1 MKVAILHSDIYSP
14 LQSVSRSIA
23 AKPQL
28 PVLNNVLL
36 QADSGILTISATNLE
51 IGIIKRIK
59 ADVIEAGDITVPA
72 KILTE
77 IISGLSGEKINIESS
92 LDQLKISTQNFSG
105 TLNGISATEFPNI
118 PVSSENNF
126 PLDAMLLQ
134 QSLPQISFA
143 SAIDEARPVL
153 TGIYTEI
160 KDGKLQLVATDGFRL
175 AYKKVTLKDDKKQN
189 FKSLIPRR
197 TFEEVIKV
205 ISEEFARHED
215 EKALQLLISNAE
227 NQNQMIFQIGTT
239 TISSRL
245 IEGNYP
251 TWERIVP
258 VSFQSY
264 ATVDRQDFIKVIK
277 LASIFARDAANIV
290 KMDIKKNTIKVISE
304 ARELGQQE
312 TDLDAKT
319 EGEPLII
326 AFNNKYLLDALNN
339 CHSKDVKLNFSG
351 NLSATLIQP
360 LEEEGL
366 EYVVMPIRIT

>member
-1 MKVAILHSDIYSP
+1 MKVTILHSDIYAP
-14 LQSVSRSIA
+14 LQAVSRSIA

-51 IGIIKRIK
+51 IGIIKKIN
-59 ADVIEAGDITVPA
+59 AEVIEAGDITVPA

-77 IISGLSGEKINIESS
+77 IMSGLSGEKITLESS
-92 LDQLKISTQNFSG
+92 MDQLKISTQNFSG
-105 TLNGISATEFPNI
+105 TLNGISATEFPTI

-126 PLDAMLLQ
+126 SLDASLLQ

-153 TGIYTEI
+153 TGIFTEI
-160 KDGKLQLVATDGFRL
+160 KDQELEVVATDGFRL
-175 AYKKVTLKDDKKQN
+175 AHKKSKLAETNSTQN

-205 ISEEFARHED
+205 IAEES
-215 EKALQLLISNAE
+215 QSNADDLKLTISTSE
-227 NQNQMIFQIGTT
+227 NQNQMIFQIGKTI
-239 TISSRL
+239 ISSRL
-245 IEGNYP
+245 IEGTYP

-258 VSFQSY
+258 TAFKSF
-264 ATVDRQDFIKVIK
+264 ATVDRHDFMKSIK
-277 LASIFARDAANIV
+277 LASVFARDAANIV
-290 KMDIKKNTIKVISE
+290 KMDVGNNKIKVFSE

-312 TDLDAKT
+312 TELEAKT

-339 CHSKDVKLNFSG
+339 CHSKEVKLNFSG

>member
-1 MKVAILHSDIYSP
+1 MKVTILHSDIYSP
-14 LQSVSRSIA
+14 LQAVSRSIA

-36 QADSGILTISATNLE
+36 QADSGVLTISATNLE
-51 IGIIKRIK
+51 IGIIKKIN
-59 ADVIEAGDITVPA
+59 AEVIEAGDITVPA

-77 IISGLSGEKINIESS
+77 IMSGLSGEKVSLESS

-105 TLNGISATEFPNI
+105 TLNGISATEFPTI
-118 PVSSENNF
+118 PVSSDNNF
-126 PLDAMLLQ
+126 SLDASLLQ

-153 TGIYTEI
+153 TGIFTEI
-160 KDGKLQLVATDGFRL
+160 KDQELEVVATDGFRL
-175 AYKKVTLKDDKKQN
+175 AHKKSKLDESNSKQN

-205 ISEEFARHED
+205 IAEESQSNPD
-215 EKALQLLISNAE
+215 NLKLTISTSE
-227 NQNQMIFQIGTT
+227 NQNQMIFQIGKTI
-239 TISSRL
+239 ISSRL
-245 IEGNYP
+245 IEGTYP
-251 TWERIVP
+251 TWEKIVP
-258 VSFQSY
+258 TTFKSF
-264 ATVDRQDFIKVIK
+264 ATVDRHDFMKSIK
-277 LASIFARDAANIV
+277 LASVFARDAANIV
-290 KMDIKKNTIKVISE
+290 KMDVGKNKIKVFSE

-312 TDLDAKT
+312 TELEAKT

-326 AFNNKYLLDALNN
+326 AFNNKYLIDALNN
-339 CHSKDVKLNFSG
+339 CHSKEVKLNFSG

-360 LEEEGL
+360 LDEPGL

>member
-1 MKVAILHSDIYSP
+1 MKVIITHADIYGP
-14 LQSVSRSIA
+14 LQSVSRSIS

-28 PVLNNVLL
+28 PVLNNVLI

-51 IGIIKRIK
+51 IGIIKKMK
-59 ADVIEAGDITVPA
+59 AEVVEAGDITVPA

-77 IISGLSGEKINIESS
+77 IISSLSGEKITFESS
-92 LDQLKISTQNFSG
+92 LDQLRITTPNFSG
-105 TLNGISATEFPNI
+105 TLNGISATEFPTI
-118 PVSSENNF
+118 PLSSENNF
-126 PLDAMLLQ
+126 PINAQILQ
-134 QSLPQISFA
+134 QSLPQIAFA

-153 TGIYTEI
+153 TGIFTEI
-160 KDGKLQLVATDGFRL
+160 KDNHLQLVATDGFRL
-175 AYKKVTLKDDKKQN
+175 AYKKVTFTDEKKQN

-205 ISEEFARHED
+205 ISEESSHVEND
-215 EKALQLLISNAE
+215 KELNLIISTSE
-227 NQNQMIFQIGTT
+227 NQNQMIFQIGNT

-258 VSFQSY
+258 TTFQSFI
-264 ATVDRQDFIKVIK
+264 TVDRQDFIKAIK

-290 KMDIKKNTIKVISE
+290 KMDISKDKIKVLSE

-312 TDLDAKT
+312 TDLDAKI

-339 CHSKDVKLNFSG
+339 CHSKEVKLNFSG

-360 LEEEGL
+360 LDEEGL

>member
-1 MKVAILHSDIYSP
+1 MKVTILHSDIYSP
-14 LQSVSRSIA
+14 LQAVSRSIA

-36 QADSGILTISATNLE
+36 QADSGVLTISATNLE
-51 IGIIKRIK
+51 IGIIKKIN

-77 IISGLSGEKINIESS
+77 IMSGLSGEKVSLESS

-105 TLNGISATEFPNI
+105 TLNGISATEFPTI
-118 PVSSENNF
+118 PVSSDNNF
-126 PLDAMLLQ
+126 SLDAALLQ

-143 SAIDEARPVL
+143 AAIDEARPVL
-153 TGIYTEI
+153 TGIFTEI
-160 KDGKLQLVATDGFRL
+160 KDQKLEVVATDGFRL
-175 AYKKVTLKDDKKQN
+175 AHKKSKLDESNSKQN

-205 ISEEFARHED
+205 IAEESQSNLD
-215 EKALQLLISNAE
+215 TLKLIISTSE
-227 NQNQMIFQIGTT
+227 NQNQMIFQIGKTI
-239 TISSRL
+239 ISSRL
-245 IEGNYP
+245 IEGTYP

-258 VSFQSY
+258 TTFKSF
-264 ATVDRQDFIKVIK
+264 ATVDRYDFMKSIK
-277 LASIFARDAANIV
+277 LASVFARDAANIV
-290 KMDIKKNTIKVISE
+290 KMDVGKNKIKVFSE

-312 TDLDAKT
+312 TELEAKT

-339 CHSKDVKLNFSG
+339 CHSKEVKLNFSG